1 MTKTYKL
8 FKRPCGLCRRSGF
21 LVSKLSLWVA
31 LGVISALNF
40 YVFLS
45 FGGRLAHLGS
55 SLGPKG
61 GSWRSFQRQA
71 CSRVVFGVPR
81 ERILMSKVAQETPR
95 VASSHQKS
103 AQRGP
108 GDVPKGRKITKNP
121 KLRHLDFER
130 PYGVLATFAAFG
142 GTGAGRNA
150 AETRTLRNIAKK
162 HAFGVALPRPKA
174 TLPPRGGWWGA
185 AGKKTRPGGCAE
197 GDPKVNPPPPTP
209 YPGRAT
215 PAAPP
220 LQSRA
225 KAQCNAMQS

>member
-1 MTKTYKL
+1 M
-8 FKRPCGLCRRSGF
+8 
-21 LVSKLSLWVA
+21 A
-31 LGVISALNF
+31 LGIISAFNF

-61 GSWRSFQRQA
+61 GYWRSFRRQA
-71 CSRVVFGVPR
+71 CLRVVFGVPR
-81 ERILMSKVAQETPR
+81 EWILMAKVAQETPR
-95 VASSHQKS
+95 VANSHQKS

-108 GDVPKGRKITKNP
+108 RDVPKGRQIIKNG

-142 GTGAGRNA
+142 GTGAGKNA

-174 TLPPRGGWWGA
+174 TLPPMGGSVGVRGQ
-185 AGKKTRPGGCAE
+185 KDETRTLC
-197 GDPKVNPPPPTP
+197 
-209 YPGRAT
+209 R
-215 PAAPP
+215 
-220 LQSRA
+220 R
-225 KAQCNAMQS
+225 